1 MACIYLVLMLKIFFV
16 NTVRAPKKKV
26 LFLARIYRGFVRSLG
41 FSAARDI
48 PIWMN
53 LLVQS

>member
-1 MACIYLVLMLKIFFV
+1 MYRSRVDVKAPFV
-16 NTVRAPKKKV
+16 NTDRAPKKKV
-26 LFLARIYRGFVRSLG
+26 SFLARIYRGFVRSLG

>member
-1 MACIYLVLMLKIFFV
+1 MYMSRVDVKAPFA
-16 NTVRAPKKKV
+16 NTDRAPKKKV
-26 LFLARIYRGFVRSLG
+26 SFLARTYQGFVRPLG